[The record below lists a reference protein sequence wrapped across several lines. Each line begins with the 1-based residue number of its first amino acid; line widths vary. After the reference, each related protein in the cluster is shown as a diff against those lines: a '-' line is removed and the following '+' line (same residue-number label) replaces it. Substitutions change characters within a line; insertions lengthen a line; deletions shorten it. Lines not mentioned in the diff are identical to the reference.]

1 MLEELALP
9 LALPSQRLTKTI
21 CYPSLYKLN
30 TTVVKHGCKHED
42 ATIQAYETVM
52 KKSHTN
58 FQVKKCGLFINQEY
72 PFLHATPDFLTSCD
86 CCGLGCGEVKCPL
99 CIQDANFEDY
109 AALWNSCLVTTD
121 GGVFK
126 LKRSHNYYFQVQQ
139 QLFTLKE
146 RRYNDFIVYAIDKKG
161 NVHFVMERILPD
173 VRHWDT
179 ELPKLEAFWR
189 ICVPE
194 V

>member
-58 FQVKKCGLFINQEY
+58 FQEY

-86 CCGLGCGEVKCPL
+86 CCGLGYGEVKCPL

-109 AALWNSCLVTTD
+109 AALWNSCLVTMD